1 MRRASSW
8 VRLFAAMLACAA
20 LHAAWAAHA
29 AIGTPV
35 PDVEL
40 ATLQGGTAR
49 LLGDG
54 VSVLVFFRTKQ
65 ERSATALRDLAQCRA
80 QMAGKPVR
88 WVGVV
93 SDTVPEQDAAALA
106 SEAGFGVAVLV
117 DRGDELYGRLGISMH
132 PVVVIVGRDRRLA
145 AFEPF
150 RTVDFCAVVT
160 ARVRHA
166 LGEIGDTELLAAL
179 DPPKSS
185 EGGDEQVAARYRA
198 LAQMQAKS
206 GNLDKA
212 LDSIRRSLE
221 KAPKVAA
228 SHAVLGEILAAQG
241 RCTDALPAFREALA
255 LDAANVLARAGIERC
270 GASR

>member
-1 MRRASSW
+1 MPRASSW
-8 VRLFAAMLACAA
+8 ARLLAAALACAA

-35 PDVEL
+35 PDAEL

-49 LLGDG
+49 VLGNG
-54 VSVLVFFRTKQ
+54 VSVLVFFRAKQ
-65 ERSATALRDLAQCRA
+65 DRSVAALRELAQCSQ

-93 SDTVPEQDAAALA
+93 SDTVPAQDAAALA
-106 SEAGFGVAVLV
+106 SGAGFNAPVLV
-117 DRGDELYGRLGISMH
+117 DRGDELYGRLGIALH
-132 PVVVIVGRDRRLA
+132 PVVVVVDRDRRLA

-150 RTVDFCAVVT
+150 RAFDFCAVVT

-166 LGEIGDTELLAAL
+166 LGEIGDAELRAAL
-179 DPPKSS
+179 EPPKSM

-212 LDSIRRSLE
+212 MDSIRRSLD
-221 KAPKVAA
+221 KAPKAA
-228 SHAVLGEILAAQG
+228 VSHSVLGEILAAQG
-241 RCTDALPAFREALA
+241 RCAEALPAFREALT
-255 LDAANVLARAGIERC
+255 LDGANTAARAGVERC